1 MDTLPVVNT
10 CILLLNTEDRKS
22 LMLLVF
28 TDDRIA
34 TDEDDTGTI
43 TETDTET
50 YNLLEVAGNEESS
63 SKLFS
68 CVDDPNTGEDRLDGN
83 ISFDLKLKWCDNSE
97 ESFGPTL
104 SVLNKGNTPVLENS
118 IDDFDIVVV

>member
-10 CILLLNTEDRKS
+10 CILLLNTEDGKS
-22 LMLLVF
+22 LKLLVF
-28 TDDRIA
+28 TDDGIS
-34 TDEDDTGTI
+34 TEEDDTDTI

-68 CVDDPNTGEDRLDGN
+68 CLDPNIVDDICDDNT
-83 ISFDLKLKWCDNSE
+83 SFELKLKCRDDSE
-97 ESFGPTL
+97 EYFSPTL
-104 SVLNKGNTPVLENS
+104 SVLNIEFTPVLENA
-118 IDDFDIVVV
+118 IEDFDIVVE

>member
-1 MDTLPVVNT
+1 MYISLCSLFSWAMDTLPVVNT

-28 TDDRIA
+28 TDDGIS

-50 YNLLEVAGNEESS
+50 YNLLKVAGNEESS

-68 CVDDPNTGEDRLDGN
+68 CVDDPNTVEDRLDSN
-83 ISFDLKLKWCDNSE
+83 ISFELKLKCCESSE
-97 ESFGPTL
+97 KSFDPTL
-104 SVLNKGNTPVLENS
+104 SVLNK
-118 IDDFDIVVV
+118 